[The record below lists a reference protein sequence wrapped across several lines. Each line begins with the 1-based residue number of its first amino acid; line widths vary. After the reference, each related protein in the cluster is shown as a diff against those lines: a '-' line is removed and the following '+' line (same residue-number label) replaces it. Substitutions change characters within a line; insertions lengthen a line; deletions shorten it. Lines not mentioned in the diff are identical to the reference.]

1 MSFKDHF
8 SGHAQAYADARPS
21 YPEQLFEFLNL
32 ECKQHDLVWDCATGN
47 GQAAVSLAKIFRRVI
62 ATDASA
68 EQVEQAQPVENI
80 EYRQMT
86 AEQPLL
92 ERNSCDLITVAQAL
106 HWFDTDRFFEN
117 VKACLKPEGV
127 LAAWCYAVHQ
137 INEPIDAVVETLYE
151 EILGE
156 YWPPERRLVE
166 NHYSEIS
173 FPFATCYERNFT
185 MTREWNL
192 QQLCAYFTSWSAL
205 QRYRKRRGSD
215 PLELVIDGLH
225 EAWGINPEETH
236 IVSWPLKVRLAR
248 M

>member
-1 MSFKDHF
+1 MTFKDHF

-21 YPEQLFEFLNL
+21 YPDELFEFLHSQC
-32 ECKQHDLVWDCATGN
+32 EQHDLVWDCATGN
-47 GQAAVSLAKIFRRVI
+47 GQAAVSLAKTFKRVI
-62 ATDASA
+62 ATDGSA
-68 EQVEQAQPVENI
+68 EQVEQAQPAENI

-92 ERNSCDLITVAQAL
+92 EKSSCDLITVAQAL
-106 HWFDTDRFFEN
+106 HWFDTQRFFDN
-117 VKACLKPEGV
+117 AKSCLKPGGV

-137 INEPIDAVVETLYE
+137 INDPIDAVVEKLYE

-166 NHYSEIS
+166 NHYRDIS
-173 FPFATCYERNFT
+173 FPFATSFERDFV

-192 QQLCAYFTSWSAL
+192 QQLCGYFTSWSAL
-205 QRYRKRRGSD
+205 QRYRKKNGSD
-215 PLELVIDGLH
+215 PLELVIEELR
-225 EAWGINPEETH
+225 EAWGMDPEKSHRVT
-236 IVSWPLKVRLAR
+236 WPLRVKIAR